1 MKLRHNTVIFFITIF
16 PDNTC
21 MNHTRSIMNQRL
33 VKVENTLLMKLT
45 TYCVLTELNRQDR
58 QTGRTKKN
66 NLRQNADKLYGT

>member
-1 MKLRHNTVIFFITIF
+1 
-16 PDNTC
+16 
-21 MNHTRSIMNQRL
+21 MNQRL